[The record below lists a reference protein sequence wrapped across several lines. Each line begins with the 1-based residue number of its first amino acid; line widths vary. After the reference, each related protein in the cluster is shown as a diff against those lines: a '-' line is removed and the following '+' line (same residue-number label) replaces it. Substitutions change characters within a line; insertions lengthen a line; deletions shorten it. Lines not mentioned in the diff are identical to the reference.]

1 MFPLTQRNYTIYICQ
16 FKLAN
21 ITLNI
26 DVNKS
31 SAIENIRA
39 VVIIDAFKTQLDRIL
54 KLYNGSLTRCI
65 FPIKWKEG
73 TVIPLPK
80 VPIPKTASDMRPIS
94 LLPSSGNILE
104 HIISKRLKFFMAENS
119 ILTDKQHGFKKNRST
134 LSAITQFLHTI
145 YNNLNMGYDSYIIYL
160 DLKKA
165 FDTVC
170 HKNLINKL
178 QNIGLDTKTIKWF
191 MSYLTDR
198 KQQVKLNSACSEV
211 LPKKYGIPQ
220 GSVLGPTLFS
230 LYINDLI
237 DCVNYDIIF
246 YAEDTVVLDKDP
258 VLLLKNLEKIQ
269 KWCNKNLLTI
279 NCKKS

>member
-1 MFPLTQRNYTIYICQ
+1 MEFLDVI
-16 FKLAN
+16 KD
-21 ITLNI
+21 I

-54 KLYNGSLTRCI
+54 KLHNGSLTRSI

-94 LLPSSGNILE
+94 LLPLPGKILE

-119 ILTDKQHGFKKNRST
+119 ILTDKQHGFRKNRST
-134 LSAITQFLHTI
+134 LSAITEFLHTI

-178 QNIGLDTKTIKWF
+178 QNIGLDIKTIKWF
-191 MSYLTDR
+191 MSYLTNR
-198 KQQVKLNSACSEV
+198 KQQVKLNSVCSEV
-211 LPKKYGIPQ
+211 LPIKYGVPQ

-237 DCVNYDIIF
+237 D
-246 YAEDTVVLDKDP
+246 
-258 VLLLKNLEKIQ
+258 
-269 KWCNKNLLTI
+269 
-279 NCKKS
+279 